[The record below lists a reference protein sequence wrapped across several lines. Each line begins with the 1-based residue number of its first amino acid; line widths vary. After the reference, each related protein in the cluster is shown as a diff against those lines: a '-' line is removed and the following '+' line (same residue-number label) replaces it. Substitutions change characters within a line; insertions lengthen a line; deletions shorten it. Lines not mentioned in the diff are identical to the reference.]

1 MISLSRFLTILGSL
15 LILFGGFLVYQR
27 YTPQKLA
34 FANLKTEKVNY
45 STSYPTQIII
55 PSLKINNAIIPSKIV
70 NGNWETTTDGISFL
84 SSSPRPG
91 SMGNSILYGHNWESL
106 LGRLPQIK
114 PGQEIDILFSNGKL
128 ERFKV
133 IYTQEVNPTDTSIL
147 ANSKDK
153 RITIYTCSG
162 FLDSKRFVATAILTT
177 N

>member
-1 MISLSRFLTILGSL
+1 MVLGSL
-15 LILFGGFLVYQR
+15 LIIFGGFLVYQR
-27 YTPQKLA
+27 YSPQKLA
-34 FANLKTEKVNY
+34 FANLKAEKITY
-45 STSYPTQIII
+45 SNIYPTQIVI
-55 PSLKINNAIIPSKIV
+55 PSLRINNPIIPSKIV
-70 NGNWETTTDGISFL
+70 NGQWETTSEGVSFL

-91 SMGNSILYGHNWESL
+91 SLGNSILYGHNWESL

-114 PGQEIDILFSNGKL
+114 PGDEIDILYNNGRV

-133 IYTQEVNPTDTSIL
+133 KFTQEVNPTDTSIL

-162 FLDSKRFVATAILTT
+162 FLDSKRFVATAVLAT